1 MYAQLDLDAGH
12 CVLRS
17 LTWHAEL
24 VSRAH
29 LPIVAAAA
37 AQTASSCEPVPPEQP
52 MAPMILPPS
61 TRGMPPR
68 EAMMSSSVSAYFRSN
83 FCTASSNA
91 LVGRRYL
98 AATRALCSE
107 IAIEASWAPSIR
119 MKVSRLAP

>member
-1 MYAQLDLDAGH
+1 MYAQLDLDAGL
-12 CVLRS
+12 CVLRT

-29 LPIVAAAA
+29 LPIVAAAV

-61 TRGMPPR
+61 SKGMPPR
-68 EAMMSSSVSAYFRSN
+68 EAMISSSVSAYLRSD
-83 FCTASSNA
+83 FCMASSNA

-98 AATRALCSE
+98 TAARALCSE
-107 IAIEASWAPSIR
+107 IAIDAS
-119 MKVSRLAP
+119 